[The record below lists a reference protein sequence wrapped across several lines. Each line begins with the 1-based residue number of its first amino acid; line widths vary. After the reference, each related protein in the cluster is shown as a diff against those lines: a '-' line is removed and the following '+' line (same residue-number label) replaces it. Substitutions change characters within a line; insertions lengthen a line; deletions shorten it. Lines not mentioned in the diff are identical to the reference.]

1 MLFHDFVF
9 TAEQDRY
16 LQEEI
21 DWLFSEVVFSPLSV
35 IDVIDKHV
43 PQVCSL
49 IRINIILYTC
59 LTHANCL

>member
-16 LQEEI
+16 LQEDI
-21 DWLFSEVVFSPLSV
+21 DWLFSELVFSPLSV

-43 PQVCSL
+43 PQVRETSS
-49 IRINIILYTC
+49 IIIIINGC
-59 LTHANCL
+59 P